1 MTVEPLLKIND
12 LCLGYRQN
20 GMATQALDQVSLS
33 LAPGE
38 TLGIIGES
46 GCGKTSLAMAI
57 MGLAGSAHIT
67 GTIRFDGINLT
78 GLKEKELSKI
88 RWKRL
93 ALVFQNSREVFNP
106 VITVGEQVAE
116 TLIRHLGLNQTEAK
130 EQTAR
135 LFGQAGLDPAW
146 QNAYAHQL
154 SGGMRQR
161 VLIAMAVACNPDL
174 LIVDEPFTALDAAAA
189 SEMSDLILT
198 LQQRLGFAMIMIS
211 HAMPAI
217 ARMTDN
223 LVTLYA
229 GRVIETGPTR
239 AVLADPRHPYTRG
252 LINACPEFYEYK
264 DLWGIAGT
272 PPAPGSVTGCPF
284 CPRCVQ
290 HGPDCGTCRPALVE
304 VEENRQVA
312 CHKGGIITVLEAR
325 GLEKTF
331 NLNGTTVKA
340 VQQVDLTI
348 KFGEVVALVG
358 PSGSG
363 KSTLAHLLV
372 ALETPDNGRVIFQGT
387 PLADNRA
394 GACMHGMQLVFQ
406 DPAQAVSPRLTVLE
420 AVREPLDIMG
430 WKTPQERNKKT
441 LAALPLVH
449 LSREPEFVNRPC
461 HALSGGQRQRVSVA
475 RALVTDP
482 VLLIADEITAMLDPS
497 AQAHLLRMLKGL
509 QHQKGFSMLFISH
522 DIHLARKIAD
532 QAYVLDQGKIV
543 AQGAGFEIFESSNPA
558 QILFK
563 PQNHLYDTHPS
574 IEKYAP
580 GTSGRINPTFTGKET
595 FA

>member
-1 MTVEPLLKIND
+1 LAVEPLLKIND
-12 LCLGYRQN
+12 LCLEYRQN
-20 GMATQALDQVSLS
+20 GRATQVLDQVCLS

-57 MGLAGSAHIT
+57 MGLAKSAQIK
-67 GTIRFDGINLT
+67 GTIRFDGIDLT
-78 GLKEKELSKI
+78 RLKENKLATL
-88 RWKRL
+88 RWNRF

-116 TLIRHLGLNQTEAK
+116 SLIRHLGLDQDGAK

-135 LFGQAGLDPAW
+135 LFKQAGLDPVW

-161 VLIAMAVACNPDL
+161 VLIAMAIACSPDL

-189 SEMSDLILT
+189 SDMSDLLLT
-198 LQQRLGFAMIMIS
+198 LQQRLGFAMILIS
-211 HAMPAI
+211 HAMPTI
-217 ARMTDN
+217 ARMTDD

-229 GRVIETGPTR
+229 GQVIETGPTR
-239 AVLADPRHPYTRG
+239 AVLADPCHPYTRG
-252 LINACPEFYEYK
+252 LINACPEFYAYK

-272 PPAPGSVTGCPF
+272 PPAPNSVSGCPF
-284 CPRCVQ
+284 YPRCVQ
-290 HGPDCGTCRPALVE
+290 HGPDCSTCRPSLVE
-304 VEENRQVA
+304 VEENRRVA

-331 NLNGTTVKA
+331 NLNSTAVKA
-340 VQQVDLTI
+340 VQQVDITI

-372 ALETPDNGRVIFQGT
+372 ALETADNGRVIFQGT

-394 GACMHGMQLVFQ
+394 GSCMHGMQLVFQ

-420 AVREPLDIMG
+420 AVREPLDIMH
-430 WKTPQERNKKT
+430 WKTPQERNEKA

-449 LSREPEFVNRPC
+449 LSRETGFVNQPC

-475 RALVTDP
+475 RALVTEP

-509 QHQKGFSMLFISH
+509 QHKQGFSMLFISH
-522 DIHLARKIAD
+522 DIHLTRKIAD
-532 QAYVLDQGKIV
+532 RAYVLDQGKVV
-543 AQGAGFEIFESSNPA
+543 AKGAGFE
-558 QILFK
+558 LFK
-563 PQNHLYDTHPS
+563 SENPFQISFKSRNPS
-574 IEKYAP
+574 HDSGSPLETSPP
-580 GTSGRINPTFTGKET
+580 GTTGGIIPPFTGKET